1 MATKKRFGCR
11 NKLLAISEDIMDE
24 FEIDSERSDTVLI
37 NDAERMFQ
45 NVFSEVRIPMENN
58 PQNIR
63 TCSINSHSP
72 VLPVPKVCCV
82 FAIIILKKKNMWKTK
97 SFRFFCLFLSP
108 FQAED
113 SIERLNFIVPGS
125 LLYFKD

>member
-45 NVFSEVRIPMENN
+45 NVFSEVNLPMENN
-58 PQNIR
+58 PQDIR
-63 TCSINSHSP
+63 THNINSLSS
-72 VLPVPKVCCV
+72 VLPIPKVCLC
-82 FAIIILKKKNMWKTK
+82 FHYYLFNTKKTYEKPKNIQGFSFCFLFFFFRQKIL
-97 SFRFFCLFLSP
+97 LS
-108 FQAED
+108 
-113 SIERLNFIVPGS
+113 N
-125 LLYFKD
+125 